1 MNSRVSIVVVVV
13 LAACTGLSSSLT
25 DADVEK
31 ALREQVPTTKSV
43 KVHKIT
49 KMEKRP
55 NAGCN
60 PMFDGSTYAVH
71 VTHVADLGKCPQIT
85 TLWSVCG
92 ENATKEENLCF
103 KQDGGKWIYSFG
115 EIIIPHG
122 TPGPNLNR

>member
-1 MNSRVSIVVVVV
+1 MNSRASIAVVVV
-13 LAACTGLSSSLT
+13 LAACTSSSLT

-55 NAGCN
+55 SAGCN
-60 PMFDGSTYAVH
+60 PMFDSSTYAVH
-71 VTHVADLGKCPQIT
+71 VTHVADLDKCPRIRT
-85 TLWSVCG
+85 VWSVCG
-92 ENATKEENLCF
+92 ENATQEENLCF
-103 KQDGGKWIYSFG
+103 NQAGGKWVYSFG
-115 EIIIPHG
+115 ETIIPRG